1 MRKLSMFT
9 AVGILAFG
17 LAGSAL
23 AQAPAPPGAA
33 SDPHHPEAPAA
44 APQPAPPQR
53 GAPTPGMAGPGGGM
67 MGGGM
72 MGGGMMSG
80 DMGRM
85 MHPMMQQMM
94 QGRMAAA
101 AMQPFRRIEGQLA
114 YVRAELRITDA
125 QAQPW
130 NSFAAVVRTQAERLS
145 QATQQAMTGTT
156 EPGPAP
162 QQMERRIALLS
173 AHLEAM
179 RAVAAAATPLYAAL
193 SEEQRHTADEL
204 MAEHFRG
211 MRMGMRMP

>member
-1 MRKLSMFT
+1 MRKLSTLT
-9 AVGILAFG
+9 AAGILAFG
-17 LAGSAL
+17 LAGASL
-23 AQAPAPPGAA
+23 AQAPPSGSPAP
-33 SDPHHPEAPAA
+33 DPHHPEAPAGS
-44 APQPAPPQR
+44 PQPAPPAAQR
-53 GAPTPGMAGPGGGM
+53 GAPMPGIGGPGGGM
-67 MGGGM
+67 MGG
-72 MGGGMMSG
+72 

-85 MHPMMQQMM
+85 MQPMMQQMM

-114 YVRAELRITDA
+114 YFHAELRITDA

-130 NSFAAVVRTQAERLS
+130 NTFADAVRTQAERLR
-145 QATQQAMTGTT
+145 QATQQAMTGAT

-179 RAVAAAATPLYAAL
+179 RAVSAAATPLYAAL
-193 SEEQRHTADEL
+193 SEEQRRAADEL
-204 MAEHFRG
+204 MSEHFRG